1 MWFGDIMAQAI
12 NMYDV
17 MDMIIKMLHNNN
29 LSSGAGREAFEI
41 EAKPK
46 IVTISHVFVP
56 ILLLLLKY
64 AKIDKQMTLM

>member
-1 MWFGDIMAQAI
+1 MFKQENGKVE
-12 NMYDV
+12 N
-17 MDMIIKMLHNNN
+17 IKVNNNN